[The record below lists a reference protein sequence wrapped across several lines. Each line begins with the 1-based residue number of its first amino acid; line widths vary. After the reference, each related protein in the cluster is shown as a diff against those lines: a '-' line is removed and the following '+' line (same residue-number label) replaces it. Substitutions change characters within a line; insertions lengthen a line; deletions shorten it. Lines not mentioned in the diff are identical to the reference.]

1 MNRKRP
7 FVRTAGKFGAG
18 NGTPAFAARTPTPPL
33 QARSG
38 EFLKTCHRHVFLT
51 EFHLIGSSPVA
62 FSQLNSPFSSMRP
75 WFWFIAKAKSASVE
89 QKGPARDR
97 AYPDTRCCRASEA
110 SRVFVPAQALCSVK
124 RKRPFVRTA
133 GEFGADNGVPA
144 FAART
149 PTPPSQARSGE
160 FLKTCH
166 RHVFLTEFHLIGS
179 NPV

>member
-1 MNRKRP
+1 M
-7 FVRTAGKFGAG
+7 GI
-18 NGTPAFAARTPTPPL
+18 PP
-33 QARSG
+33 
-38 EFLKTCHRHVFLT
+38 HRFEPRIT
-51 EFHLIGSSPVA
+51 MPQQRFNFMS
-62 FSQLNSPFSSMRP
+62 
-75 WFWFIAKAKSASVE
+75 KAKSASAE

-166 RHVFLTEFHLIGS
+166 WHVFLTEFHLIGS
-179 NPV
+179 SPRRKALPNGSVVFFPIFKPGRSGGARTLTPCGDGF